1 MRSGRIITA
10 GIIGAGLAGAAVL
23 VRAARGVQ
31 APAAGDV
38 RGFLALPLDERERRP
53 VVAILGAS
61 IVHGRAG
68 VDFVRMLRES
78 FPHRA
83 FVNAGV
89 NGRVAWELVQAMDDV
104 IACEPSSAIILVGT
118 NDIQA
123 TLAPDGGDAVRTAK
137 YLPEAP
143 SLDFYGE
150 CLTLIID
157 RLHAAGS
164 RVAVCS
170 LPPLGQDLADV
181 ANARTHEFNRVI
193 AVICESREVTY
204 LPVNE
209 RLSALLDDAD
219 EADGPPFT
227 GSWGPGFAS
236 LVGHFVGGRSFDE
249 IAAGR
254 GFMLSPDGVHL
265 NTRAARVVADLAGEF
280 LAAG

>member
-1 MRSGRIITA
+1 MRPGRIITA

-38 RGFLALPLDERERRP
+38 RGFLSLPLDERERRP

-68 VDFVRMLRES
+68 VDFVRMLREG

-89 NGRVAWELVQAMDDV
+89 NGRMAWELLQAMDNV

-150 CLTLIID
+150 CLTIIID

-227 GSWGPGFAS
+227 GSWRPGFAS

-265 NTRAARVVADLAGEF
+265 NTRAARVVADLAAEF